1 MYFLPLRLIA
11 TKANCR
17 DPIIEWHEAQEE
29 PRYRTKR
36 DTKSMRGEQEK
47 REEKCGDA
55 KEWTCWIGKEQ
66 NVTEWQ
72 IQEPQSTVGV
82 QTDEIPYSSERKCYD
97 VTYRQR
103 LHPWWLVILQQQ
115 SVFRWPCG
123 CELLSRC
130 QREWKTVFH
139 DRCGLC
145 HRTLFDYPLFS
156 VGLLDSLFILNF
168 SMLNFYL
175 F

>member
-1 MYFLPLRLIA
+1 MFFLPLRLWA
-11 TKANCR
+11 TKVNCR
-17 DPIIEWHEAQEE
+17 DPISEWHEAQEE

-55 KEWTCWIGKEQ
+55 KKLTCSIGKEQ
-66 NVTEWQ
+66 NMTEWQ

-97 VTYRQR
+97 VTYRQ
-103 LHPWWLVILQQQ
+103 LLYSWWLVILQQQ
-115 SVFRWPCG
+115 SVFR
-123 CELLSRC
+123 C
-130 QREWKTVFH
+130 QKDWKTVFH
-139 DRCGLC
+139 DQHGLC
-145 HRTLFDYPLFS
+145 HRTLFDYPLLS
-156 VGLLDSLFILNF
+156 VGLLDSLLILSF